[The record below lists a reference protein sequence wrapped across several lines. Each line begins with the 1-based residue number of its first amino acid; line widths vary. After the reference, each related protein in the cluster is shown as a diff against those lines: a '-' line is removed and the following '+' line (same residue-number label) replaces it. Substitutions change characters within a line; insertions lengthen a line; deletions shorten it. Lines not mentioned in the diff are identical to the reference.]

1 MVAPIG
7 PSGQPQSLTAC
18 RAIGKQSV
26 DHVEAFGSLRG
37 RVASSGQRP
46 RSSAPKL
53 DKALL
58 LRPFPHR
65 LPDGIDEGAFR
76 ARYRDDL
83 VRHAGIAV
91 FVGGAFY
98 KIE

>member
-1 MVAPIG
+1 
-7 PSGQPQSLTAC
+7 
-18 RAIGKQSV
+18 
-26 DHVEAFGSLRG
+26 
-37 RVASSGQRP
+37 
-46 RSSAPKL
+46 
-53 DKALL
+53 
-58 LRPFPHR
+58 